1 MRHKE
6 GYRSK
11 DMGYRIQKL
20 KRMHCFLPLCLL
32 LFFCCLLS
40 AAYAAD
46 NPLDRMRDE
55 TLSYF
60 KPVTGRITTVED
72 KKVTVSIG
80 AKDAVKAGM
89 RFNIFREEAPFKHPV
104 TKEPLGN
111 LEALIGRLDIKQV
124 NPDSAEGTIIE
135 GNVKEG
141 DKIRISEIKVNM
153 LFYQSKDT
161 DWHLADSYYKE
172 LKDTGRFNLLDTGL
186 DADNPAKVIE
196 EGKKVHAEVVLL
208 LTSKTGESGTLLA
221 QRLFWVS
228 DGIKFSDTDIN
239 ISPAFAKDVKTGGKF
254 FKPVEQEEY
263 LRLALPSDAKHITV
277 ADVEGKGRKDIV
289 LAAEKD
295 VRFYT
300 LGADLQPAHGGAKIE
315 GSNRDTYL
323 WLDSIDLNGNGK
335 DEIIVTSMKGEEV
348 FSYIY
353 EMKDGEFVLL
363 YKDNV
368 FMRRMGDKLIA
379 QSFSRAEG
387 FSGDVF
393 TVVWDGGF
401 KRGSSIKLPRNV
413 NIYDFIF
420 IDDAQAGRLVLAYD
434 EDGFLNLY
442 NSKEVR
448 IWRSKTGTGGFLA
461 TFKKSSSATTSTGRD
476 FTSALS
482 GTTLVERGDWS
493 VKDRLCLRNN
503 DVLAVSRVPLL
514 EAIRGFGFKRSEIK
528 AIWWNGLS
536 AEEGRFINNIS
547 GTIFDYAVSGDKI
560 FVLASP
566 MFGINPG
573 NILKGENPLKSE
585 IYIFNMKGM

>member
-1 MRHKE
+1 MRQDKRYRIKDT
-6 GYRSK
+6 GY
-11 DMGYRIQKL
+11 GIQKL
-20 KRMHCFLPLCLL
+20 NRVYYVLPLCLL
-32 LFFCCLLS
+32 FFFCCLLS
-40 AAYAAD
+40 AVCAAD

-60 KPVTGRITTVED
+60 KPVTGRITKVED
-72 KKVTVSIG
+72 KKVTVNIG
-80 AKDAVKAGM
+80 AKDAVKVGM
-89 RFNIFREEAPFKHPV
+89 RLNILREEAPFKHPV

-111 LEALIGRLDIKQV
+111 LEAFIGRLDIKQV

-141 DKIRISEIKVNM
+141 DKIRISESKINM

-172 LKDTGRFNLLDTGL
+172 LKDTGRVNLLDTGI
-186 DADNPAKVIE
+186 DSDNLAKLIE
-196 EGKKVHAEVVLL
+196 EGKRLHAEVVLL
-208 LTSKTGESGTLLA
+208 LTSRTGESGTLLT

-228 DGIKFSDTDIN
+228 DGIKLSDTDIN
-239 ISPAFAKDVKTGGKF
+239 VSPAFAKDMKAGGKF
-254 FKPVEQEEY
+254 FIPVEQEEY
-263 LRLALPSDAKHITV
+263 LRLELPSDAKYITV
-277 ADVEGKGRKDIV
+277 ADIEGKGRKEIV

-295 VRFYT
+295 IRFYT
-300 LGADLQPAHGGAKIE
+300 LSADLQPAHGGIKIE
-315 GSNRDTYL
+315 GSTRDAYL

-379 QSFSRAEG
+379 QSFSRADG
-387 FSGDVF
+387 FSGEVF

-448 IWRSKTGTGGFLA
+448 IWRSKTGTGGFLT
-461 TFKKSSSATTSTGRD
+461 TFKKSSESTLHQKTLIVDPTTMIDKGN
-476 FTSALS
+476 
-482 GTTLVERGDWS
+482 WS

-503 DVLAVSRVPLL
+503 DVLAVSRVAFL

-528 AIWWNGLS
+528 ALWWNGLS
-536 AEEGRFINNIS
+536 VEENRFINNIS

-566 MFGINPG
+566 MFGIKPG

-585 IYIFNMKGM
+585 MYIFTMKGM